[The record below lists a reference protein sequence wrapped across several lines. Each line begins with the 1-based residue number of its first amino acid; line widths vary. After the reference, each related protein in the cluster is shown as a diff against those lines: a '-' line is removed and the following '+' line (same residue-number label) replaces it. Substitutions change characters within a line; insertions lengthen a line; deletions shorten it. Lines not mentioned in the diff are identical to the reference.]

1 MSYVPSPSENA
12 SYISLCIL
20 SIGVD
25 VLVILV
31 LLCSLTDYLKLLIA
45 DHIV

>member
-1 MSYVPSPSENA
+1 MSYVLSSSDNA

-20 SIGVD
+20 SVGVD

-45 DHIV
+45 DNII